1 MAYFLLKSNTAQQ
14 SEEMDSIA
22 YVLLIRCLSGSC
34 VLRNCLYRAYIVLM
48 FCLFMGA
55 VLMFRLCFADPQKP
69 RSQDT
74 N

>member
-34 VLRNCLYRAYIVLM
+34 VLRNCLYRAYVLLIHGCSAYVSLM
-48 FCLFMGA
+48 FC
-55 VLMFRLCFADPQKP
+55 
-69 RSQDT
+69 
-74 N
+74 